1 MQLREP
7 VGSLG
12 FDVPERWIDRPV
24 RVVLDGEAADVPEV
38 RVNNES
44 VEARPTG
51 SGWVLEVP
59 AETVGS
65 MGEGRL
71 VITLAQQAGEQLTL
85 TGVSLQ
91 PR

>member
-12 FDVPERWIDRPV
+12 FDVPERWTERPL
-24 RVVLDGEAADVPEV
+24 RVELDGKAADVPEV
-38 RVNNES
+38 RVNNEP
-44 VEARPTG
+44 VVARPTG
-51 SGWVLEVP
+51 SGWVLDVP
-59 AETVGS
+59 AETVAA

-71 VITLAQQAGEQLTL
+71 VITLAQPAGEQLTL